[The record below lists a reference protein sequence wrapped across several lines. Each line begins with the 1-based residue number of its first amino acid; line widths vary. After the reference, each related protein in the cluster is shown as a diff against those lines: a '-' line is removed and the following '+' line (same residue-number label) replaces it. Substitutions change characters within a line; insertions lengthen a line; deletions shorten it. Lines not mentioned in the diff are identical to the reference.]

1 MKGKSRKT
9 ALTQTT
15 KEYASRS
22 SIHGISYLFDL
33 ELGIADRLLWFFL
46 VLVFA
51 AVAAALTWN
60 LWVQWRNEQVN
71 AFMYKKINSRLN
83 HSSIFSKHYSLWTK
97 QLSTRLRFQELELQL
112 FWRTVTFRS
121 QITPERSQCTSNYPR
136 YVPKLCVGPFLK
148 PKGFYRASPK
158 ISFHWPP
165 PSKCESNL
173 RDFAKSDSVC
183 SKSDSNFRQIL

>member
-1 MKGKSRKT
+1 MKGTSRKT

-33 ELGIADRLLWFFL
+33 DLGFADRLLWLFL
-46 VLVFA
+46 VLAFA

-60 LWVQWRNEQVN
+60 LWIQWRNEQVN

-83 HSSIFSKHYSLWTK
+83 HPSCPSTTHFEPNIWVLDWDFGNSSFTFFDASWFSIHKSL
-97 QLSTRLRFQELELQL
+97 QNVPNSP
-112 FWRTVTFRS
+112 
-121 QITPERSQCTSNYPR
+121 QIAPSAP
-136 YVPKLCVGPFLK
+136 LK

-158 ISFHWPP
+158 ISLHWPP

-173 RDFAKSDSVC
+173 RDFAKSDSVH
-183 SKSDSNFRQIL
+183 SKSDSNFCQIL